1 MNEIINILTIP
12 GAIVGLIILN
22 RFGILDKLLPKRNGN
37 GKLAADI
44 KEIKE
49 NHIHEIKDTLAE
61 IRDSLKE
68 IRDYARDTYNILI
81 KK

>member
-12 GAIVGLIILN
+12 GAIAGLIILN

-37 GKLAADI
+37 GKLEADI